1 MTNDIGEFQSYRN
14 KWLVLVFINGCLQ
27 FAIGWAIG
35 HFCK

>member
-1 MTNDIGEFQSYRN
+1 MANTAGNFNRN
-14 KWLVLVFINGCLQ
+14 KWLMLVFINGCIQ